1 MSAPAA
7 PFRADHVGS
16 LLRPAPLRATRASA
30 ARGEIDSDALRRAED
45 EAIRAAVAMQEEVG
59 LQAITD
65 GEFRRTWF
73 HIDFLEQIEGVE
85 AQYAGGAVRFRKA
98 SGEQLETSPPKLVV
112 TGKVRRSHSIFGPAF
127 DFLKAHTRHTPK
139 ITLPSPSMAHF
150 RAGRAG
156 VSQEAYPDIE
166 DFFADLARV
175 YREEIADLAA
185 RGCRYIQFD
194 DTNLAYLCD
203 EIFRENARRMGE
215 DPEQLPRTYA
225 RLINDC
231 MRDAPGDMVF
241 AIHLCRGN
249 FRSAFVA
256 EGGYDPVAET
266 LFGEIGVDAFF
277 LEYDDAR
284 SGGFEPLRFV
294 PKGKTV
300 VLGIVSSKLAQL
312 EDKNGI
318 KRRIDSAA
326 KTVPLDQLGLSPQCG
341 FSSTE
346 HGNDLTEADQWA
358 KLRLV
363 VEVAEEVWG

>member
-1 MSAPAA
+1 MQQSSP

-16 LLRPAPLRATRASA
+16 LLRPAGVRA
-30 ARGEIDSDALRRAED
+30 ARAEAASGAMDPALLRRIED
-45 EAIRAAVAMQEEVG
+45 AAIRDVVAKQEAAG
-59 LQAITD
+59 LASITD
-65 GEFRRTWF
+65 GEFRRRWF
-73 HIDFLEQIEGVE
+73 HIDFLEQIEGIE
-85 AQYAGGAVRFRKA
+85 AQYSGVA
-98 SGEQLETSPPKLVV
+98 SGEELETTPPKLVV
-112 TGKVRRSHSIFGPAF
+112 TGKLRRRKPIMGADF
-127 DFLKAHTRHTPK
+127 DFLKRATKQTAK
-139 ITLPSPSMAHF
+139 VTIPSPSMAHF

-156 VSQEAYPDIE
+156 VSHEAYPDIE
-166 DFFADLARV
+166 EFFADLAGA
-175 YREEIADLAA
+175 YRAEIADLAQ
-185 RGCRYIQFD
+185 RGCRYIQLD

-203 EIFRENARRMGE
+203 EKFRQNARAMGE
-215 DPEQLPRTYA
+215 DPTKLPGVYA
-225 RLINDC
+225 RLINAC
-231 MRDAPGDMVF
+231 IRDAPDDMVF

-266 LFGEIGVDAFF
+266 LFGEIDVDAFF

-300 VLGIVSSKLAQL
+300 VLGVVSSKTPQL
-312 EDKNGI
+312 ESKDAI

-326 KTVPLDQLGLSPQCG
+326 RIVPLEQLGLSPQCG

-346 HGNDLTEADQWA
+346 HGNDLSEADQWA

-363 VEVAEEVWG
+363 VETAAEVWG

>member
-1 MSAPAA
+1 MADANL

-16 LLRPAPLRATRASA
+16 LLRPALLREARAKA
-30 ARGEIDSDALRRAED
+30 ARGAVDNDELRAAED
-45 EAIRAAVAMQEEVG
+45 EAIRAAVAQQEDVG
-59 LQAITD
+59 LRAVTD

-85 AQYAGGAVRFRKA
+85 AQYGGGAVRFRKA
-98 SGEQLETSPPKLVV
+98 SGEQLETTPPRLVI
-112 TGKVRRSHSIFGPAF
+112 TGKVRRSHPIFGAAF
-127 DFLKAHTRHTPK
+127 DFLRAHATQTPK
-139 ITLPSPSMAHF
+139 VTLPSPSMAHF

-156 VSQEAYPDIE
+156 VSKDAYPDME
-166 DFFADLARV
+166 EFFADLARV

-203 EIFRENARRMGE
+203 ETFRENARRMGE
-215 DPEQLPRTYA
+215 DPEQLPHTYA

-231 MRDAPGDMVF
+231 LRGAPDDMMF

-266 LFGEIGVDAFF
+266 LFGEIGVESFL
-277 LEYDDAR
+277 LEYDDER

-300 VLGIVSSKLAQL
+300 VLGVVSSKVAEL
-312 EDKNGI
+312 EQKDAI

-326 KTVPLDQLGLSPQCG
+326 KTVPLEQLALSPQCG

-346 HGNDLTEADQWA
+346 HGNDLSEADQWA

>member
-1 MSAPAA
+1 MTSRP

-16 LLRPAPLRATRASA
+16 LLRPAKLQDARAKA
-30 ARGEIDSDALRRAED
+30 ARGEIERSALRAVED
-45 EAIRAAVAMQEEVG
+45 EAIAHVVKQQESVG
-59 LQAITD
+59 LQSITD

-73 HIDFLEQIEGVE
+73 HVDFLEQIEGIE
-85 AQYAGGAVRFRKA
+85 AQYTGGAVNFRKA
-98 SGEQLETSPPKLVV
+98 SGEQLQTTPPKLVV
-112 TGKVRRSHSIFGPAF
+112 TGKLRRTHSIQGADF
-127 DFLKAHTRHTPK
+127 DFLKSKTSRTPK
-139 ITLPSPSMAHF
+139 VTIPSPSMAHF

-156 VSQEAYPDIE
+156 ISETAYPTMQE
-166 DFFADLARV
+166 FFDDLARV
-175 YREEIADLAA
+175 YREEIADLAS

-203 EIFRENARRMGE
+203 DKFRENARAMGE
-215 DPEQLPRTYA
+215 DPDKLPHTYA

-231 MRDAPGDMVF
+231 VRDAPADMTF

-256 EGGYDPVAET
+256 EGGYDPVAEA
-266 LFGEIGVDAFF
+266 LFGEINVDAFF
-277 LEYDDAR
+277 LEYDDER

-294 PKGKTV
+294 RKGKYV
-300 VLGIVSSKLAQL
+300 VLGVVSSKIAAL
-312 EDKNGI
+312 ESKDAV

-326 KTVPLDQLGLSPQCG
+326 KIVPLDQLCVSPQCG

-346 HGNDLTEADQWA
+346 HGNDLTEDDQWA
-358 KLRLV
+358 KLRLC